1 MTKHGYLNYQVID
14 KFPNVAVVMAAQLEQ
29 FSACRILSKI
39 AAAETTTEERPI
51 ASIVDTELDHM
62 HHDQWCN
69 LEKMATELSCLGGEY
84 RQIYEQSSLRENDSH
99 SYSPFQVRGIRFIY
113 IYKNNPSQLRNSVT
127 LLDLRVSLAPE
138 RLAAHVR
145 P

>member
-1 MTKHGYLNYQVID
+1 
-14 KFPNVAVVMAAQLEQ
+14 
-29 FSACRILSKI
+29 
-39 AAAETTTEERPI
+39 
-51 ASIVDTELDHM
+51 
-62 HHDQWCN
+62 
-69 LEKMATELSCLGGEY
+69 MATEPILPGGEN

-127 LLDLRVSLAPE
+127 VLDLRVSLAPG

>member
-1 MTKHGYLNYQVID
+1 MTKDGYLNCQVID
-14 KFPNVAVVMAAQLEQ
+14 KFPDVAVVMAAQLEQ

-69 LEKMATELSCLGGEY
+69 LEKEK
-84 RQIYEQSSLRENDSH
+84 ND
-99 SYSPFQVRGIRFIY
+99 Y
-113 IYKNNPSQLRNSVT
+113 
-127 LLDLRVSLAPE
+127 
-138 RLAAHVR
+138 
-145 P
+145 

>member
-1 MTKHGYLNYQVID
+1 VTKHGHLNYQVID

-99 SYSPFQVRGIRFIY
+99 SNSPFQVRGIRFIY
-113 IYKNNPSQLRNSVT
+113 I
-127 LLDLRVSLAPE
+127 
-138 RLAAHVR
+138 
-145 P
+145 

>member
-1 MTKHGYLNYQVID
+1 
-14 KFPNVAVVMAAQLEQ
+14 
-29 FSACRILSKI
+29 
-39 AAAETTTEERPI
+39 
-51 ASIVDTELDHM
+51 M

-127 LLDLRVSLAPE
+127 LLDQPQSFSRSWAVGCSRSAMKSAVIPGSSNHLSQDSPTGVIMR
-138 RLAAHVR
+138 VR
-145 P
+145 PTTTISTCVTSSGRATASGRYTP